1 MTYKKKVCIIGGG
14 ATGVALLWTLSQDK
28 KAREEWDITLIHN
41 QSQLGGHSLTYAVEH
56 NGTTFDIDIGVQ
68 FIAPML
74 YPNVHEMLQRPEFK
88 ARVEVFDYN
97 DLRIACAFPKEDGNY
112 MNWGNFPEYQQ
123 GEKFQLFNKEMQAE
137 SAAFEKAVGR
147 SIFGSMG
154 KSLAKFFKTPPSSF
168 KNPHRWENYFLKPYL
183 SIINGYGAA
192 LMPETVFG
200 DLFPLF
206 TKFPLPKSWKM
217 PTPLGNFN
225 QPGVGWQRF
234 TEGARSWVQ
243 AMADVAGELTPSTIH
258 SGCCAQ
264 AVWTDET
271 TGRVAVQW
279 KKFGEG
285 KTYEETFD
293 KVVLTTDMWTNS
305 VLLQN
310 KNNQNLWDRLY
321 EKYIGY
327 GLKYDGPKPRHAN
340 VCDDPKGVKYAEKI
354 EDAIW
359 PLMWGMCFIHS
370 DSSMLSPDLMDQKET
385 LQFNAYYAPGKK
397 DGNYNLSKTF
407 TTYIQK
413 NVLSDPDADG
423 LYLTMYGYIPDPK
436 KKDKVPD
443 KGKVYF
449 QEPWTHGKWTPAFM
463 SGPKGELHKAQGLG
477 SVSYPDQV
485 DTNIYFAGNNTV
497 ADSEEGAL
505 VSAISMA
512 EYAFNIKNPITGFNP
527 LAWFIHHTY
536 RNVMFPGYTAKK
548 IMNFLRKIFYAEVAL
563 DSYAAILDTFWPA
576 RYVAQYTS
584 QTVTGM
590 PLELIRW
597 FGINLIPLLLVEL
610 VVLLK
615 KRDDVLSWIL
625 GVYLI
630 GDLAQLAAYILYIF
644 RNPGAQITGG
654 YIFSMVTVIFLAIVR
669 IIWLSSYRSAN
680 KKEKSA

>member
-1 MTYKKKVCIIGGG
+1 MANKKKVCIIGGG
-14 ATGVALLWTLSQDK
+14 ATGVALLWTLAQDK
-28 KAREEWDITLIHN
+28 NAREEWDITLIHN
-41 QSQLGGHSLTYAVEH
+41 QSRLGGHSLTYPVKH
-56 NGTTFDIDIGVQ
+56 NGKTFDIDIGVQ

-74 YPNVHEMLQRPEFK
+74 YPNVHEMLKRSEFK
-88 ARVEVFDYN
+88 KRVEVFDYN
-97 DLRIACAFPKEDGNY
+97 DLRIACAFPQEDGKP
-112 MNWGNFPEYQQ
+112 MNWGNFSEYQK
-123 GEKFQLFNKEMQAE
+123 GENFQLYTKEMQAE
-137 SAAFEKAVGR
+137 SSAFEKAVGR

-154 KSLAKFFKTPPSSF
+154 ESLSKFFKSPPRSF
-168 KNPHRWENYFLKPYL
+168 KNPDHWVNYFLKPYL

-192 LMPETVFG
+192 MMPETVFG

-225 QPGVGWQRF
+225 HPGVGWQRF
-234 TEGARSWVQ
+234 TKGARSWVQ
-243 AMADVAGELTPSTIH
+243 AMADVAQDLTPSTIH
-258 SGCCAQ
+258 DGCCAMAIWSDQ
-264 AVWTDET
+264 KAGMVT
-271 TGRVAVQW
+271 VQW
-279 KKFGEG
+279 QKMGEAELR
-285 KTYEETFD
+285 EESFD

-310 KNNQNLWDRLY
+310 KNNKILWDNLY
-321 EKYIGY
+321 EKFIGY
-327 GLKYDGPKPRHAN
+327 GLKYEGPKPRSAN
-340 VCDDPKGVKYAEKI
+340 VCSDPKGVKYAETV
-354 EDAIW
+354 EEAVW
-359 PLMWGMCFIHS
+359 PLMWGMCYIHS
-370 DSSMLSPDLMDQKET
+370 DENMLSPDLTDQKET
-385 LQFNAYYAPGKK
+385 LQFNAFFAPGTT
-397 DGNYNLSKTF
+397 DGNYDLSKTF

-423 LYLTMYGYIPDPK
+423 LFLTMYGYIPDKDEDHVPD
-436 KKDKVPD
+436 KDKVH
-443 KGKVYF
+443 F

-463 SGPKGELHKAQGLG
+463 SGPKSELHKAQGLG
-477 SVSYPDQV
+477 SVSYPNQF

-512 EYAFNIKNPITGFNP
+512 EYAFNVMNPITSKNP

-576 RYVAQYTS
+576 KYVSQYTS
-584 QTVTGM
+584 LIVTGM

-610 VVLLK
+610 VVLWK

-630 GDLAQLAAYILYIF
+630 GDLAQLGAYIYYIL
-644 RNPGAQITGG
+644 RNPGTHLTGG
-654 YIFSMVTVIFLAIVR
+654 FRFSIITVVFLAIVR
-669 IIWLSSYRSAN
+669 VIWLYSYRSAN
-680 KKEKSA
+680 KRVKAS